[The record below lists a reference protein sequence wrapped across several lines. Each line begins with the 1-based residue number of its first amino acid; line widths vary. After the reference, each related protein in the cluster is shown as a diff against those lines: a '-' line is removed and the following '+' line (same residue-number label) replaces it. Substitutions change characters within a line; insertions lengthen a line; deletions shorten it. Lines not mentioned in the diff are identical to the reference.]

1 MLSACGDGPTGTER
15 PAGNEGVSGSQGPAE
30 RLVGIWRTVVVLEVP
45 GDVQAWSTTW
55 EFEPNGTCLQTVVTQ
70 SQAEGFPRETRR
82 PCTFVAG
89 DFEVSIS
96 FSGGGTLVLEYTLAG
111 FSPDRLILDGFEY
124 QRLA

>member
-15 PAGNEGVSGSQGPAE
+15 PAGEGISGSQGPTE
-30 RLVGIWRTVVVLEVP
+30 RLVGVWRTVVVLEVP

-96 FSGGGTLVLEYTLAG
+96 FSGGGTLVLEYTFAG